1 MTPSMNVNDFDTLE
15 LEFDPRGF
23 ATLWLNRPEKNNAFN
38 AQMIRELIIA
48 LERVQG
54 DASVRFLVL
63 RARGKHFS
71 AGADLAW
78 MQESANL
85 DYNTNLGDAREL
97 GELMYNL
104 AKLKLPSL
112 AVVQGAAYGGALGLI
127 SCCDM
132 AIGADDA
139 QFCLSEVKIGLAPA
153 VISPFV
159 IQAIGERHAR
169 RYALT
174 AERFDGLRAREI
186 GLLAESYPAS
196 ELEQQVQRWIDNLLL
211 NSPQAMRVSKDLLR
225 EVGHGELTPALRR
238 YCENAIARIRVSPEG
253 QEGLRAFL
261 QKREP
266 AWRDDNNK
274 NGESR

>member
-1 MTPSMNVNDFDTLE
+1 MIDFDTLE
-15 LEFDPRGF
+15 LEHDPRGF
-23 ATLWLNRPEKNNAFN
+23 ATLWLNRPEKNNAFD

-48 LERVQG
+48 LDRLQN
-54 DASVRFLVL
+54 DSRLRFLVL
-63 RARGKHFS
+63 RGRGRHFS
-71 AGADLAW
+71 TGADLAW

-85 DYNTNLGDAREL
+85 DFNTNLGDAREL

-112 AVVQGAAYGGALGLI
+112 AVVQGAAYGGALGLV

-159 IQAIGERHAR
+159 TQAIGPRHAR

-174 AERFDGLRAREI
+174 GERFNGLRATEI
-186 GLLAESYPAS
+186 GLLAASYPLA
-196 ELEQQVQRWIDNLLL
+196 ELDRRVDEWVTNLLA
-211 NSPQAMRVSKDLLR
+211 NSPQAMRVSKELLR
-225 EVGHGELTPALRR
+225 EVGDGELSPALRR
-238 YCENAIARIRVSPEG
+238 YCENTIARIRVSAEG
-253 QEGLRAFL
+253 QEGLQAFL
-261 QKREP
+261 NKREP
-266 AWRDDNNK
+266 RWRHENRHENNEPE
-274 NGESR
+274 GSRP